1 MSRFPA
7 RLSWNIDKAFEMS
20 IAGNETWACR
30 VQAARAKAQEAGLK
44 VMIDVRMTLA
54 GAALIACGLSEQ
66 EPAEATYLANVTSDR
81 RRMIEA

>member
-7 RLSWNIDKAFEMS
+7 RLSWNIDKTFEMA
-20 IAGNETWACR
+20 IAGNESWAKR
-30 VQAARAKAQEAGLK
+30 VQDARARAQAAGLK

-54 GAALIACGLSEQ
+54 GAALIASGLSEQ
-66 EPAEATYLANVTSDR
+66 EAAEATYLANITLEQ